1 MKSESQDSVRK
12 LFNLPSDEK
21 IFDDFGCSIID
32 GISYHGRIY
41 LTENYICFDS
51 NILGFKSKCVIN
63 FQEIKEIKR
72 GSTNTID
79 IILLNPDKKKAKYTF
94 GSFTNP
100 NMAYKRIKMIC
111 KAYLSKINQNN
122 LDKSSSNINLNESK
136 SFSIILSD
144 SEKTEEEEEEEK
156 NTGMKTRSLSRTGS
170 TSINLNELGK
180 SVKQNVQPNNEIE
193 KEQLNNQEAQ
203 EDVQFTPIDENV
215 MYQAAKVVIN
225 LSPEEFMNKYL
236 GKVRETNTEGLFDYL
251 GDRFD
256 INITEWTKNEKDPN
270 ENSKIDKYTRTQNF
284 SLRLTG
290 VPFVNQSQVS
300 KTQVYTYNP
309 SGSPKY
315 IITGSCS
322 SIGVP
327 YSTYFTIEDTLE
339 LYPYMGGSKC
349 ILRAFATNVFTKST
363 IFKSTIISTT
373 KKEFQKEIDKWIGF
387 MKFKGEK
394 IENYQPPVK
403 YKKIVPDKATYKL
416 AHGIEKEK
424 NDNDQNNAYSKVF
437 NIFNEILQKK
447 NLIIIIMLG
456 IIIIGLFIV
465 LISQN
470 RQMRLLNKNI
480 VEIKALLAQ
489 MTSNNINKDNVIHG
503 YKEIKTEL

>member
-32 GISYHGRIY
+32 GLSYHGRIY

-79 IILLNPDKKKAKYTF
+79 IILLNPTKKPKYTF
-94 GSFTNP
+94 SSFTNP

-111 KAYLSKINQNN
+111 KAYLSKINQNSQ
-122 LDKSSSNINLNESK
+122 DKSSSSIESK
-136 SFSIILSD
+136 SFNIILSD

-156 NTGMKTRSLSRTGS
+156 NISIKNKSMSRTGS
-170 TSINLNELGK
+170 SSLNLNEVGK
-180 SVKQNVQPNNEIE
+180 LIKQNGQPNKEIE
-193 KEQLNNQEAQ
+193 KEQQSNQEAQ
-203 EDVQFTPIDENV
+203 EEVQFTQIDENI

-236 GKVRETNTEGLFDYL
+236 GKIRETNTEGFFDYL

-256 INITEWTKNEKDPN
+256 INITEWTKSEKDPN
-270 ENSKIDKYTRTQNF
+270 ENSEIEKYTRTLNF

-290 VPFVNQSQVS
+290 VPFVTQSQVT
-300 KTQVYTYNP
+300 KTQSYTYNP
-309 SGSPKY
+309 SGSPRY

-327 YSTYFTIEDTLE
+327 YATYFTIEDTWE
-339 LYPYMGGSKC
+339 LYPCMGGSKC
-349 ILRAFATNVFTKST
+349 IFRAYATNEFKKST
-363 IFKSTIISTT
+363 MFKSTIISTT

-387 MKFKGEK
+387 LKYKGEK
-394 IENYQPPVK
+394 IENYQPLVK
-403 YKKIVPDKATYKL
+403 HKKSISDKPTYKL
-416 AHGIEKEK
+416 THGIEKER
-424 NDNDQNNAYSKVF
+424 NDNDQNNIYSKLF
-437 NIFNEILQKK
+437 DIFHEILQKK

-456 IIIIGLFIV
+456 IIIIGLFVV

-480 VEIKALLAQ
+480 VEIKELLLQ
-489 MTSNNINKDNVIHG
+489 ITSKDINKDNAVYR
-503 YKEIKTEL
+503 YKQIKDEL